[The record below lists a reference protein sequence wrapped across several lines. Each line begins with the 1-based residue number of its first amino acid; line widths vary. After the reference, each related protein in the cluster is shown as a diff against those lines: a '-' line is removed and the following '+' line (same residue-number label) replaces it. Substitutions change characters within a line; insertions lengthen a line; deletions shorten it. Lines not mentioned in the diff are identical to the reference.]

1 MAVRDRASV
10 GVVERAGHVPP
21 PLRALGN

>member
-1 MAVRDRASV
+1 MEVRDRPTV
-10 GVVERAGHVPP
+10 GVVERAGHMPP